1 MAKDKEPELT
11 PSENIPWFKKKK
23 IIIPLILLVVVIG
36 ASSSGSSKD
45 SSKSEE
51 ATTSTTSEEAA
62 EPVAEEPVKEE
73 PAGGEYGNYPAA
85 QAKFIKVIEVAK
97 DKIDAAETD
106 LQESVALRTR
116 DKDLCA
122 ILGNYKA
129 TNWTGIIDN
138 VGANSEG
145 KAYVEIK
152 LADNVKVK
160 TWNNSFSD
168 LNDGTLIPETSKFF
182 NSLVALK
189 KGDLVTFSATFL
201 RGDNFC
207 LKKANLTQT
216 FYAIDPGFIV
226 RFTNVS
232 KG

>member
-23 IIIPLILLVVVIG
+23 IIIPLVLLVVVVG
-36 ASSSGSSKD
+36 AASSGSSEKATD
-45 SSKSEE
+45 PEKT
-51 ATTSTTSEEAA
+51 TTSADSEQSA
-62 EPVAEEPVKEE
+62 EPVEEAPVKEE
-73 PAGGEYGNYPAA
+73 PVGGEFGNYPAA
-85 QAKFIKVIEVAK
+85 QAKFVKVIEVAK
-97 DKIDAAETD
+97 DKINAAETD
-106 LQESVALRTR
+106 LQESVALRQR

-122 ILGNYKA
+122 ILGNYTA
-129 TNWTGIIDN
+129 TNWTGVIDT
-138 VGANSEG
+138 VGANGEG

-152 LADNVKVK
+152 IADNVKIK
-160 TWNNSFSD
+160 TWNNAFSD

-189 KGDLVTFSATFL
+189 KGDPVTFSATFL

>member
-23 IIIPLILLVVVIG
+23 IIIPLLLLVVVLG

-45 SSKSEE
+45 SADSEK
-51 ATTSTTSEEAA
+51 ATPSASSEKAD

-122 ILGNYKA
+122 ILGNYTA
-129 TNWTGIIDN
+129 TNWTGVIDN
-138 VGANSEG
+138 VGANGEG

-160 TWNNSFSD
+160 TWNNAFSD
-168 LNDGTLIPETSKFF
+168 SGDGTLIPETSKFF

-232 KG
+232 KA

>member
-1 MAKDKEPELT
+1 MTKDKDSELT

-36 ASSSGSSKD
+36 ASSSGTSED
-45 SSKSEE
+45 SSDSGE
-51 ATTSTTSEEAA
+51 STTSAGSEKAA
-62 EPVAEEPVKEE
+62 EPVEEEPAKEE
-73 PAGGEYGNYPAA
+73 PAGGEFGNYPPA
-85 QAKFIKVIEVAK
+85 QLKFINVIEEARNT
-97 DKIDAAETD
+97 IDAAETD
-106 LQESVALRTR
+106 LQESVALRKR

-122 ILGNYKA
+122 ILGNYTA
-129 TNWTGIIDN
+129 SNWTGVIDN
-138 VGANSEG
+138 VGANGEG

-152 LADNVKVK
+152 IADNAKIK
-160 TWNNSFSD
+160 TWNNAFSD

-182 NSLVALK
+182 DRLVALK
-189 KGDLVTFSATFL
+189 KGDPVTFSATFL

-226 RFTNVS
+226 RFTNIA

>member
-45 SSKSEE
+45 SADSDKTTPSASSEK
-51 ATTSTTSEEAA
+51 AD

-122 ILGNYKA
+122 ILGNYTA
-129 TNWTGIIDN
+129 TNWTGVIDN
-138 VGANSEG
+138 VGANGEG

-160 TWNNSFSD
+160 TWNNAFSD
-168 LNDGTLIPETSKFF
+168 SGDGTLIPETSKFF

-232 KG
+232 KA

>member
-1 MAKDKEPELT
+1 MTKDKEPQPT
-11 PSENIPWFKKKK
+11 PAENVPWFKKKK
-23 IIIPLILLVVVIG
+23 IIIPLILLVVVVG
-36 ASSSGSSKD
+36 AASGGSSENSSD
-45 SSKSEE
+45 STDTTKTTNSEG
-51 ATTSTTSEEAA
+51 SEKAA
-62 EPVAEEPVKEE
+62 EPVKEE
-73 PAGGEYGNYPAA
+73 PAGGEFGNYPAA
-85 QAKFIKVIEVAK
+85 QAKFIKVIEAAK
-97 DKIDAAETD
+97 DKINAAETD
-106 LQESVALRTR
+106 LQESVALRKR

-122 ILGNYKA
+122 ILGNYTA
-129 TNWTGIIDN
+129 TNWTGVIDN
-138 VGANSEG
+138 VGANGEG

-160 TWNNSFSD
+160 TWNNAFSD

-207 LKKANLTQT
+207 LKKANTTQT

-232 KG
+232 KA

>member
-1 MAKDKEPELT
+1 
-11 PSENIPWFKKKK
+11 
-23 IIIPLILLVVVIG
+23 V
-36 ASSSGSSKD
+36 
-45 SSKSEE
+45 
-51 ATTSTTSEEAA
+51 
-62 EPVAEEPVKEE
+62 
-73 PAGGEYGNYPAA
+73 
-85 QAKFIKVIEVAK
+85 
-97 DKIDAAETD
+97 
-106 LQESVALRTR
+106 
-116 DKDLCA
+116 
-122 ILGNYKA
+122 
-129 TNWTGIIDN
+129 IDN
-138 VGANSEG
+138 VGANGEG

-160 TWNNSFSD
+160 TWNNAFSD
-168 LNDGTLIPETSKFF
+168 SGDGTLIPETSKFF

-232 KG
+232 KA

>member
-23 IIIPLILLVVVIG
+23 IIIPLVLLVVVIG
-36 ASSSGSSKD
+36 AASGGDSENSSD
-45 SSKSEE
+45 SAKT
-51 ATTSTTSEEAA
+51 TTSAESEAA
-62 EPVAEEPVKEE
+62 EPVEEE
-73 PAGGEYGNYPAA
+73 PAKAEPVGGEFGNYPAS
-85 QAKFIKVIEVAK
+85 QAKFVKVIEVAR

-106 LQESVALRTR
+106 LQESVALRQR

-122 ILGNYKA
+122 ILGNYTA
-129 TNWTGIIDN
+129 TNWTGVIDN
-138 VGANSEG
+138 VGANGEG

-152 LADNVKVK
+152 IADNVKIK
-160 TWNNSFSD
+160 TWNNAFSD
-168 LNDGTLIPETSKFF
+168 LSDGTLIPETSKFF

>member
-45 SSKSEE
+45 SSKTEKATPSASSEKAVE
-51 ATTSTTSEEAA
+51 S
-62 EPVAEEPVKEE
+62 VAEEPVEEE
-73 PAGGEYGNYPAA
+73 PAVGEYGNYPAA

-122 ILGNYKA
+122 ILGNYTA
-129 TNWTGIIDN
+129 TNWTGVIDN
-138 VGANSEG
+138 VGANGEG

-160 TWNNSFSD
+160 TWNNAFSD
-168 LNDGTLIPETSKFF
+168 SGDGTLIPETSKFF

-232 KG
+232 KA

>member
-45 SSKSEE
+45 SADSDKATPSASSEK
-51 ATTSTTSEEAA
+51 AV

-122 ILGNYKA
+122 ILGNYTA
-129 TNWTGIIDN
+129 TNWTGVIDN
-138 VGANSEG
+138 VGANGEG

-160 TWNNSFSD
+160 TWNNAFSD
-168 LNDGTLIPETSKFF
+168 SGDGTLIPETSKFF

-232 KG
+232 KA

>member
-1 MAKDKEPELT
+1 MDKNKNHELT

-23 IIIPLILLVVVIG
+23 IIIPLVLLVVVIG

-45 SSKSEE
+45 SMKSDK
-51 ATTSTTSEEAA
+51 ATPSASSEKPA

-73 PAGGEYGNYPAA
+73 PAVGEYGNYPAA

-122 ILGNYKA
+122 ILGNYTA
-129 TNWTGIIDN
+129 TNWTGVIDN
-138 VGANSEG
+138 VGANGEG

-160 TWNNSFSD
+160 TWNNAFSD
-168 LNDGTLIPETSKFF
+168 SGDGTLIPETSKFF

-201 RGDNFC
+201 GGDNFC

-226 RFTNVS
+226 RFTNVI

>member
-1 MAKDKEPELT
+1 MVKDKDPGLT
-11 PSENIPWFKKKK
+11 PSGNIPWFKKKK

-45 SSKSEE
+45 SSKSEK
-51 ATTSTTSEEAA
+51 ATTSTGSEKAA
-62 EPVAEEPVKEE
+62 EPVAEEPAV
-73 PAGGEYGNYPAA
+73 GEYGNYPAA
-85 QAKFIKVIEVAK
+85 QAKFIKVIEVAR
-97 DKIDAAETD
+97 DTIDAAETD

-138 VGANSEG
+138 VGANGEG

-152 LADNVKVK
+152 IADNVKVK
-160 TWNNSFSD
+160 TWNNAFSD

>member
-45 SSKSEE
+45 SSKTEKATPSASSEK
-51 ATTSTTSEEAA
+51 AV

-122 ILGNYKA
+122 ILGNYTA
-129 TNWTGIIDN
+129 TNWTGVIDN
-138 VGANSEG
+138 VGANGEG

-160 TWNNSFSD
+160 TWNNAFSD
-168 LNDGTLIPETSKFF
+168 SGDGTLIPETSKFF

-232 KG
+232 KA

>member
-23 IIIPLILLVVVIG
+23 IIIPLVLLVVVIG
-36 ASSSGSSKD
+36 AASGGSSEN
-45 SSKSEE
+45 SSDTEE
-51 ATTSTTSEEAA
+51 TTTSADSEKAA
-62 EPVAEEPVKEE
+62 DPVEEEPVKEE
-73 PAGGEYGNYPAA
+73 PAVGEYGNYPAA
-85 QAKFIKVIEVAK
+85 QVKFVKVIEVAR

-106 LQESVALRTR
+106 LQESVALRQR

-122 ILGNYKA
+122 ILGNYTA
-129 TNWTGIIDN
+129 TNWTGVFDN
-138 VGANSEG
+138 VGANGEG

-152 LADNVKVK
+152 IADNVKIK
-160 TWNNSFSD
+160 TWNNAFSD
-168 LNDGTLIPETSKFF
+168 SGDGTLIPETSNFF